1 MIIND
6 FAAQHKLAPLKLH
19 LGCGA
24 RKLPGWVNI
33 DKFDYDPAD
42 TSRTGSDYDIQA
54 DICDLPVRDGTVDQI
69 LLVHVVEHFTRWQTI
84 DNLRH
89 WKSKLREGGLL
100 LVEMPDLDKCIEWYL
115 SGEKAPHIKT
125 KLGPLNMGYT
135 QFYGNQWDELD
146 YETHRFVW
154 RMQDFLQALRDTGFW
169 IVEGHH
175 NAQFHQPGR
184 DMFVVAGKPT

>member
-69 LLVHVVEHFTRWQTI
+69 LLVHVVEHFTRWKTI

-115 SGEKAPHIKT
+115 RGRDAPHIDT
-125 KLGPLNMGYT
+125 KIGPQNMGKT
-135 QFYGNQWDELD
+135 QFYGNQWDRLD
-146 YETHRFVW
+146 YETHRYVWTVSEFLRELNAAGFVVKEASH
-154 RMQDFLQALRDTGFW
+154 DAK
-169 IVEGHH
+169 
-175 NAQFHQPGR
+175 FHQKGR
-184 DMFVVAGKPT
+184 DMWIVASVP